1 MPLPAPD
8 LDDRRFQELVDDAKR
23 LVQRRCP
30 EWTDHNVSDPGVTLI
45 EAFAG
50 MVDQLLYRLN
60 RVPERHYV
68 RFLDL
73 LGVRLLPPTDAETDV
88 TFWLSAPLPEKLTI
102 PVGTNVA
109 TLRTEREEAVSFSVV
124 EGLDI
129 VPCELL
135 RVGSS
140 LEPGKSVDYT
150 DTLTARQRFA
160 CFDRCPK
167 ADDSLLVG
175 LSEAVPRCA
184 VVLRFG
190 CEIEGVGVDPTN
202 PPVVWE
208 AWNGKGWSACEVD
221 RDETGGLNRDGDI
234 VLHIHADHVASV
246 IDGQRAGWVRCR
258 VLDVEEGQPA
268 YSSSPNITR
277 LSASTIGGTTRVAH
291 ADVVEDEIVG
301 FSDGLPGQR
310 FSLKHRPV
318 VPTGQQ
324 VIVQVSGDGGWQ
336 DWACVSTFGESG
348 PDERTFVLD
357 AVAAEIAFGP
367 AVREADGTLHQYG
380 AVPPKGAAVRV
391 PLYRSGG
398 GRRGNVGRGAIS
410 VLKSSIPYV
419 TRIENRRPASGG
431 VDVED
436 IEAAKVRGPI
446 LLRTRNRAVTA
457 EDYEQLAHEAAPDVA
472 RVRCV
477 AVGDNGADAGAVRVL
492 VVPAVG
498 EGEDGRLHFEELQPS
513 DSTLECIKTYLDE
526 RRVIGAR
533 VRVEPPS
540 YLGITVVARIR
551 ARHGSRPDRLQGE
564 ALAAL
569 YRYFHPVTGGPD
581 GDGWPFGRPVHVGE
595 VYSVLQRLPG
605 TEFVE
610 DARLFAADLYTGK
623 RGEPVQRLDIDPL
636 ALVFSYEHQVLVEAS

>member
-1 MPLPAPD
+1 MALPAPD
-8 LDDRRFQELVDDAKR
+8 LDNRRFQDLVDEAKR

-45 EAFAG
+45 EVFAG
-50 MVDQLLYRLN
+50 MVDQVLYRLN

-73 LGVRLLPPTDAETDV
+73 LGVHLLPPTDAETDV
-88 TFWLSAPLPEKLTI
+88 TFWLSAPLPETLPI
-102 PVGTNVA
+102 AVGTEVA
-109 TLRTEREEAVSFSVV
+109 TMRTEREEAVVFSVV
-124 EGLDI
+124 EPVDI
-129 VPCELL
+129 VPSELI
-135 RVGSS
+135 RVGVS
-140 LEPGKSVDYT
+140 LEPGKVIDYT
-150 DTLTARQRFA
+150 DTLIARQRFA

-167 ADDSLLVG
+167 ADDALLVG

-208 AWNGKGWSACEVD
+208 AWNGKEWSPCEVD
-221 RDETGGLNRDGDI
+221 RDGTGGLNRDGDV
-234 VLHIHADHVASV
+234 VLHMPRDHVTSV
-246 IDGQRAGWVRCR
+246 IDGQRAGWLRCR
-258 VLDVEEGQPA
+258 VVDAEEGQPA

-277 LSASTIGGTTRVAH
+277 LSASTIGGTARVSH
-291 ADVVEDEIVG
+291 GEVVEEEIVG
-301 FSDGLPGQR
+301 FSDGLAGQR

-318 VPTGQQ
+318 VPTGQA
-324 VIVQVSGDGGWQ
+324 VVVQVATDDGWQ
-336 DWACVSTFGESG
+336 DWICVSSFGESG
-348 PDERTFVLD
+348 PDDRNFVLD
-357 AVAAEIAFGP
+357 AVAGEIAFGP
-367 AVREADGTLHQYG
+367 AIREADGSLHRYG
-380 AVPPKGAAVRV
+380 AVPPKGAAVRI

-398 GRRGNVGRGAIS
+398 GRRGNVARGAIS

-419 TRIENRRPASGG
+419 TRVENRRPATGG

-436 IEAAKVRGPI
+436 VEAAKVRGPI

-457 EDYEQLAHEAAPDVA
+457 EDYEQLAREAAPDVA

-477 AVGDNGADAGAVRVL
+477 PVVENGNAPGGVRVL

-498 EGEDGRLHFEELQPS
+498 EGDGGRLAFEELKLS

-526 RRVIGAR
+526 RRVIGAQ
-533 VRVEPPS
+533 VVVEPPS
-540 YLGITVVARIR
+540 YLGITVVARVR
-551 ARHGSRPDRLQGE
+551 ARPGARPDRLQAE
-564 ALAAL
+564 ALSAL
-569 YRYFHPVTGGPD
+569 YRYFHPVIGGPD
-581 GDGWPFGRPVHVGE
+581 GEGWPFGRPVHAGE

-610 DARLFAADLYTGK
+610 DARLFPADLYTGK
-623 RGEPVQRLDIDPL
+623 RGETAHRLDIEPNG
-636 ALVFSYEHQVLVEAS
+636 LVFSYEHQVMVEGS

>member
-1 MPLPAPD
+1 MPLPAPN
-8 LDDRRFQELVDDAKR
+8 LDDRRFQELVDEAKR

-73 LGVRLLPPTDAETDV
+73 LGVHLLPPADAETDV
-88 TFWLSAPLPEKLTI
+88 TFWLSAPLPETLTI
-102 PVGTNVA
+102 PIGTEVA

-124 EGLDI
+124 EPLDV
-129 VPCELL
+129 VPCELS
-135 RVGSS
+135 RVASTI
-140 LEPGKSVDYT
+140 EPGRIVDYT

-160 CFDRCPK
+160 CFDTSPK
-167 ADDSLLVG
+167 PGDALLVG
-175 LSEAVPRCA
+175 LSEPVPRCA

-208 AWNGKGWSACEVD
+208 AWNGKAWSACEVD
-221 RDETGGLNRDGDI
+221 RDETGGLNRDGDV
-234 VLHIHADHVASV
+234 VLHVPRDHVASV
-246 IDGQRAGWVRCR
+246 MDGQRAGWLRCR
-258 VLDVEEGQPA
+258 VVEAAEGQPG

-277 LSASTIGGTTRVAH
+277 LSASTIGGTTHVAH
-291 ADVVEDEIVG
+291 SEVVEDEIVG

-310 FSLKHRPV
+310 FPLKHRPV
-318 VPTGQQ
+318 VPTGQA
-324 VIVQVSGDGGWQ
+324 VVVQVSGAGGWQ
-336 DWACVSTFGESG
+336 DWTCTSSFGESG
-348 PDERTFVLD
+348 PADRNFVLD
-357 AVAAEIAFGP
+357 AVAGEIAFGP
-367 AVREADGTLHQYG
+367 AVRLADGSLHQYG
-380 AVPPKGAAVRV
+380 AVPPKGEAIRV

-419 TRIENRRPASGG
+419 TRIENRRAASGG

-436 IEAAKVRGPI
+436 LEAAKIRGPI

-472 RVRCV
+472 RVRCI
-477 AVGDNGADAGAVRVL
+477 AAGENGNDTGAVRVL

-498 EGEDGRLHFEELQPS
+498 EGESGRLRFEELQPP
-513 DSTLECIKTYLDE
+513 DDTLESIKSYLNE

-533 VRVEPPS
+533 VSVEPPS
-540 YLGITVVARIR
+540 YLGITVVARVR
-551 ARHGSRPDRLQGE
+551 ARTGVRPERLQGD
-564 ALAAL
+564 ALSAL
-569 YRYFHPVTGGPD
+569 YRYFHPVVGGPD
-581 GDGWPFGRPVHVGE
+581 GDGWPFGRPLHVGE
-595 VYSVLQRLPG
+595 VYSVLQRLQG

-610 DARLFAADLYTGK
+610 DARLFPADLYTGK
-623 RGEPVQRLDIDPL
+623 RGEPSQRLDIG
-636 ALVFSYEHQVLVEAS
+636 ANSLVFSYEHQIMVEAS